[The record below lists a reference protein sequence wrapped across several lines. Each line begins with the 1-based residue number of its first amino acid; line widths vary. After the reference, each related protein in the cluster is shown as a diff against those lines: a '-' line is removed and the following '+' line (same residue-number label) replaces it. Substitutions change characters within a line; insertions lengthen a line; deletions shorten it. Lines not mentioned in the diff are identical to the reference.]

1 MKKIIALLLA
11 VVMVF
16 ALAACAAKTEAPAA
30 EAPKAEEKKEEAP
43 KAEEKKE
50 EAPAAEEAPAVEEAP
65 AATWPNGPVTIL
77 EGNAVGSLNDVNV
90 HTIADWITKQ
100 TGADVTIT
108 ADDVGG
114 GANLAVDL
122 VNAEPDGQTLM
133 LIGMNCISNYYN
145 GTWAVNPCDSSKF
158 KLVCGFLQPLPDSGC
173 MILTQADS
181 PYSTWEELA
190 AYAEEHPGEITVA
203 SISGKIMDI
212 KMKAIFNGTGVAKN
226 IRWVSTTNADA
237 SANLLGGII
246 NCVMFDET
254 TALGYLADGSCKAII
269 NCRADNDFSYYD
281 QSMEGLDVMKSVP
294 TLLDVFGAD
303 AEKYMVPNR
312 SMLVAPADTPD
323 EICAQIAAVIDAIDN
338 ETEGEFYD
346 RCRAN
351 GGTSKYYTWPGDEVQ
366 AEWGRLDPIIKEIVE
381 MG

>member
-1 MKKIIALLLA
+1 MKKFTALVLA
-11 VVMVF
+11 LVLVF
-16 ALAACAAKTEAPAA
+16 ALCACGGT
-30 EAPKAEEKKEEAP
+30 KEEA
-43 KAEEKKE
+43 KSG
-50 EAPAAEEAPAVEEAP
+50 EAAK
-65 AATWPNGPVTIL
+65 WPNGEITIL

-90 HTIADWITKQ
+90 HTIADWITEK
-100 TGADVTIT
+100 TGAKVTIT

-114 GANLAVDL
+114 GANLANEL
-122 VNAEPDGQTLM
+122 VAAEPDGQTLM

-190 AYAEEHPGEITVA
+190 AYAEAHPGEITVA

-212 KMKAIFNGTGVAKN
+212 KMKAIFNGTGVSKN

-254 TALGYLADGSCKAII
+254 TALQYLKDGSCKAII
-269 NCRADNDFSYYD
+269 NCRADNDFSYYPAD
-281 QSMEGLDVMKSVP
+281 QDGLDIMKSVP
-294 TLLDVFGAD
+294 TLKDVFGDDAD
-303 AEKYMVPNR
+303 KYMVPNR

-323 EICAQIAAVIDAIDN
+323 EICAQIAAVIDSIDD
-338 ETEGEFYD
+338 ETEGEYYD

-366 AEWGRLDPIIKEIVE
+366 AEWQRLDPIIKEIVE

>member
-1 MKKIIALLLA
+1 
-11 VVMVF
+11 
-16 ALAACAAKTEAPAA
+16 
-30 EAPKAEEKKEEAP
+30 
-43 KAEEKKE
+43 
-50 EAPAAEEAPAVEEAP
+50 
-65 AATWPNGPVTIL
+65 
-77 EGNAVGSLNDVNV
+77 
-90 HTIADWITKQ
+90 
-100 TGADVTIT
+100 
-108 ADDVGG
+108 
-114 GANLAVDL
+114 
-122 VNAEPDGQTLM
+122 M

-145 GTWAVNPCDSSKF
+145 GTWAVNPCDSTKF

-246 NCVMFDET
+246 NCVMFDEA

-294 TLLDVFGAD
+294 TLLDVFGDDAD
-303 AEKYMVPNR
+303 KYMVPNR

-351 GGTSKYYTWPGDEVQ
+351 GGTSKYYTWPGDDVQ
-366 AEWGRLDPIIKEIVE
+366 AEWARLDPIIKEIVE